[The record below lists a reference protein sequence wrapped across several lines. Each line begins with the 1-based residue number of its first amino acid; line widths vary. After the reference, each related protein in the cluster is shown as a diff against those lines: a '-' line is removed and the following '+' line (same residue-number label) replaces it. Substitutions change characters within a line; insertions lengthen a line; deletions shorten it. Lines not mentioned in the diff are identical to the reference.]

1 MAQSRRIERLGG
13 LPGVSQLIV
22 VAVAVQKKQ
31 NGKNEKLLQA
41 VAWAWK
47 WFFVSLAPTPT
58 TTTTHR
64 AFSFP
69 EFSERWTWGVGFV
82 LRFAEDELTNAETY
96 RMPSIIV
103 H

>member
-41 VAWAWK
+41 VA
-47 WFFVSLAPTPT
+47 
-58 TTTTHR
+58 
-64 AFSFP
+64 
-69 EFSERWTWGVGFV
+69 
-82 LRFAEDELTNAETY
+82 
-96 RMPSIIV
+96 
-103 H
+103 